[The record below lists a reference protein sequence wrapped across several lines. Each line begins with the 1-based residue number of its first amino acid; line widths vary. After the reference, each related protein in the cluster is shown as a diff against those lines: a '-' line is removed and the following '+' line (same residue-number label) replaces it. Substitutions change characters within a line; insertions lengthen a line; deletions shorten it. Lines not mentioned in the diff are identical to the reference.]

1 MRTQSSPFM
10 PIVIKIDEPFIN
22 NEFQD
27 SSDEPFDLDREC
39 DAYVRDLA
47 QFTLQRLKQHL
58 DAEEAHNEVFL
69 PRKVDKA
76 A

>member
-10 PIVIKIDEPFIN
+10 PIVIKIDEPY
-22 NEFQD
+22 ED
-27 SSDEPFDLDREC
+27 MSDESFDLDSEC
-39 DAYVRDLA
+39 DAFVRDMA
-47 QFTLQRLKQHL
+47 QLTVHRLKQHL
-58 DAEEAHNEVFL
+58 DAQEAHNEVFL